1 MTVGPRVNEGISPT
15 YGPPAPVKTTANT
28 SPEGEDM
35 DVEKVDTSEVD
46 ESLTGEYTWTIE
58 NFSKMKQVK
67 LYSPVFQSGQ
77 YNWRILLFPAGNNLP
92 QLSVYLDVADSS
104 TLPQGWSR
112 QAHFTLTVQNQK
124 DHTKTVM
131 KDADHHFTMRACD
144 WGFRE
149 FVPLN
154 ELRDPKS
161 GFLLDDKLI
170 ITARVKVEPQVN
182 WWNWDSKKE
191 TGYVGLK
198 NQGATCYM
206 NSLLQTLTHLP
217 YFRKAV
223 YHMHTTDGEDP
234 ESSIPLALQRIFY
247 KLQYSDTSVST
258 KQLTKSFG
266 WDTYDTFMQHDVQE
280 LNRVLVDKLEEK
292 MKGTSVEGTMAHLF
306 RGKFTNYVRCINVAD
321 ESQRDEDFYDLQIP
335 VKGCKDLYASL
346 DEYVKEEILDGEN
359 QYHSERYG
367 KQDAKKG
374 VAFKLLP
381 PVLELHLRRFEY
393 DFTTDAMAKINER
406 FEFPT
411 RLDMDRDNRKY
422 FTVDADPSVVNV
434 YRLHSVLVHSG
445 GPNGGHYYAFVRPLG
460 VDQWYRFDDERV
472 TKVKEKEAVE
482 GQFGGTEH
490 QQQPGHTPQWKF
502 QKLSSAYML
511 VYVRESAI
519 PEINTEVTSDD
530 IAVHLRHTLEL
541 EQQEKA
547 RKKKERLE
555 AHLYTVVHVATA
567 DDLKKQI
574 GTDRFF
580 DLVNHDKVSSLR
592 IKKEHTLLQLKQEIW
607 RLTGVRPSHQRLWLW
622 ARRQNHTMRPDKPLQ
637 LEYDDHVAMM
647 DVKEDQPHATGKF
660 QAELRLYLESVGEGE
675 ATPPPE
681 DADPPEEEGWP
692 VLLPGELLL
701 FLKFYDPTTESLS
714 FVGTHVA
721 QSSHT
726 LADLLPVLRKAKGL
740 PDGQEL
746 AVFEE
751 VEFEASVR
759 FEPIGAGRSLKDAEL
774 QSGDIIVFQTLP
786 LPQVS
791 RRAQPNAMVTDE
803 IVPTADTEHEPLVDI
818 QQFFE
823 HVKNRVVVHVHKLP
837 PQHQHAQGVREKE
850 RALQLTMDK
859 RWTYDQVT
867 SRIGQAVGC
876 DPLRLRLTMHNPY
889 SDLPKP
895 QPIKYRGVDN
905 LQEMLTSFQKM
916 SDILFY
922 EQLQIPLE
930 QFEAKKS
937 LKISWH
943 NAAAEEVKVL
953 NLLLNKESTVAAAL
967 KELAACAP
975 VSDASHGTN
984 VMAAGGVAA
993 MATDPTDGA
1002 AAMATDG
1009 SFASS
1014 RRLRMMEVFNH
1025 RIYKIFQ
1032 EHEEIDTINDQYW
1045 TIRAEEI
1052 PMDELNAGP
1061 DDKLIHVRHFYRD
1074 PRMNMTQ
1081 NFGDPFLL
1089 MLGANETLSSVRSRI
1104 QTKLSLSDDEF
1115 AKWKIA
1121 LVSFGRVEY
1130 LEDDNEVVKARF
1142 RKQDNYGNWDD
1153 YLGLEHQQVN
1163 RCFLLY

>member
-1 MTVGPRVNEGISPT
+1 MSCGLPR
-15 YGPPAPVKTTANT
+15 
-28 SPEGEDM
+28 
-35 DVEKVDTSEVD
+35 
-46 ESLTGEYTWTIE
+46 
-58 NFSKMKQVK
+58 
-67 LYSPVFQSGQ
+67 
-77 YNWRILLFPAGNNLP
+77 P
-92 QLSVYLDVADSS
+92 Q
-104 TLPQGWSR
+104 
-112 QAHFTLTVQNQK
+112 
-124 DHTKTVM
+124 
-131 KDADHHFTMRACD
+131 
-144 WGFRE
+144 
-149 FVPLN
+149 
-154 ELRDPKS
+154 
-161 GFLLDDKLI
+161 
-170 ITARVKVEPQVN
+170 
-182 WWNWDSKKE
+182 
-191 TGYVGLK
+191 
-198 NQGATCYM
+198 
-206 NSLLQTLTHLP
+206 
-217 YFRKAV
+217 AV

-306 RGKFTNYVRCINVAD
+306 RGKFTNYVRCINVED
-321 ESQRDEDFYDLQIP
+321 SSLRDEDFYDLQIP

-374 VAFKLLP
+374 VDFKSLP

-411 RLDMDRDNRKY
+411 SLDMDRENRKY
-422 FTVDADPSVVNV
+422 FTADADKSVVNQ

-445 GPNGGHYYAFVRPLG
+445 GPNGGHYYAFIRPLG
-460 VDQWYRFDDERV
+460 SEQWYRFDDERV

-490 QQQPGHTPQWKF
+490 QQHPGHTPQWKF
-502 QKLSSAYML
+502 QKVSSAYML

-519 PEINTEVTSDD
+519 AEINTDVTADD

-541 EQQEKA
+541 EQAEKA

-555 AHLYTVVHVATA
+555 AHLYTVVHVATSS
-567 DDLKKQI
+567 DLSSQI
-574 GTDRFF
+574 GSDRFF
-580 DLVNHDKVSSLR
+580 DLVNHEKVTSIR
-592 IKKEHTLLQLKQEIW
+592 IKKENTLQHLKQEIW
-607 RLTGVRPSHQRLWLW
+607 RLTGVRPSMQRLWMW
-622 ARRQNHTMRPDKPLQ
+622 ARRQNHTFRPDKPLQ
-637 LEYDDHVAMM
+637 HDYDDHVAMM
-647 DVKEDQPHATGKF
+647 DVKEDHPPNTGKF
-660 QAELRLYLESVGEGE
+660 QAELRLYLEVVDPQGPRTYEK
-675 ATPPPE
+675 PPD
-681 DADPPEEEGWP
+681 DAPAPDEEGWP
-692 VLLPGELLL
+692 VLGTGELLL
-701 FLKFYDPTTESLS
+701 FLKFYDPATEQLS

-721 QSSHT
+721 HSSHS
-726 LADLLPVLRKAKGL
+726 LDELLPVLRAARGL
-740 PDGQEL
+740 PPKQEL

-751 VEFEASVR
+751 VEFETSVR
-759 FEPIGAGRSLKDAEL
+759 FEPIGQGRTLKDAEL

-786 LPQVS
+786 LPS
-791 RRAQPNAMVTDE
+791 PSAGSSSNAPMATDGGALSE
-803 IVPTADTEHEPLVDI
+803 TEHEPLVGI

-823 HVKNRVVVHVHKLP
+823 HVKNRVVVQVHKLP
-837 PQHQHAQGVREKE
+837 PQQQQGVREKE

-867 SRIGQAVGC
+867 SRIGVALGC

-905 LQEMLTSFQKM
+905 LQDMLTSFQKT

-922 EQLQIPLE
+922 EQLHIPLPE
-930 QFEAKKS
+930 YEAKKS

-943 NAAAEEVKVL
+943 NSAAEEVKVM
-953 NLLLNKESTVAAAL
+953 NLLLNKESTVGAAL
-967 KELAACAP
+967 AELAQSAP
-975 VSDASHGTN
+975 TEPAGAVSGHAADGASP
-984 VMAAGGVAA
+984 
-993 MATDPTDGA
+993 MATEV
-1002 AAMATDG
+1002 
-1009 SFASS
+1009 ASAEGRLLPA

-1032 EHEEIDTINDQYW
+1032 DVEEIDTINDQYW
-1045 TIRAEEI
+1045 TIRAEEVA
-1052 PMDELNAGP
+1052 PEELDPSP

-1074 PRMNMTQ
+1074 QRMNMTH

-1089 MLGANETLSSVRSRI
+1089 NLGGTETLASVRSRI
-1104 QTKLSLSDDEF
+1104 QAKLSLSDEEL
-1115 AKWKIA
+1115 AKWKFA

-1130 LEDDNEVVKARF
+1130 LEDDDEVVKSRF
-1142 RKQDNYGNWDD
+1142 RQHDNYGNWDD
-1153 YLGLEHQQVN
+1153 YLGLEHQQAIPN
-1163 RCFLLY
+1163 RTNRT

>member
-1 MTVGPRVNEGISPT
+1 
-15 YGPPAPVKTTANT
+15 
-28 SPEGEDM
+28 M

-46 ESLTGEYTWTIE
+46 ESLTGEYTWAIE
-58 NFSKMKQVK
+58 NFSKVKQVK

-77 YNWRILLFPAGNNLP
+77 YNWRILLFPGGNNVQ
-92 QLSVYLDVADSS
+92 QLSVYLDVADSA

-124 DHTKTVM
+124 DHTKTVV
-131 KDADHHFTMRACD
+131 KDADHHFTIRACD

-149 FVPLN
+149 FVPLQ
-154 ELRDPKS
+154 ELRDPRS
-161 GFLLDDKLI
+161 GFLQDDKLI
-170 ITARVKVEPQVN
+170 ITARVRVEPQVN

-306 RGKFTNYVRCINVAD
+306 RGKFTNYVRCINVDD

-346 DEYVKEEILDGEN
+346 DEYVKEEILDGDN

-374 VAFKLLP
+374 VDFKSLP

-393 DFTTDAMAKINER
+393 DFVTDAMAKINER

-411 RLDMDRDNRKY
+411 SLDMDRESRKY
-422 FTVDADPSVVNV
+422 FTQDADPTVVNM

-460 VDQWYRFDDERV
+460 SEQWYRFDDERV

-502 QKLSSAYML
+502 QKVSSAYML

-519 PEINTEVTSDD
+519 PEINTEVTADD

-541 EQQEKA
+541 EQAEKA

-555 AHLYTVVHVATA
+555 AHLYTVVHVAA
-567 DDLKKQI
+567 ASNLREQI
-574 GTDRFF
+574 GSDRFF
-580 DLVNHDKVSSLR
+580 DLVNHEKVSSLR
-592 IKKEHTLLQLKQEIW
+592 IKKEHTVLQLKQDIW
-607 RLTGVRPSHQRLWLW
+607 RVTGVRPTQQRLWMW
-622 ARRQNHTMRPDKPLQ
+622 ARRQNHTVRPDKPLQ
-637 LEYDDHVAMM
+637 LDYDDHVAMM
-647 DVKEDQPHATGKF
+647 DVKEDHPAATGKF
-660 QAELRLYLESVGEGE
+660 QAELRLYLEVVG
-675 ATPPPE
+675 TQSDPVPPPE
-681 DADPPEEEGWP
+681 GAEVPDEEGWP
-692 VLLPGELLL
+692 MLEHGELLL
-701 FLKFYDPTTESLS
+701 FLKFYDPLTETLS
-714 FVGTHVA
+714 FAGTHCA
-721 QSSHT
+721 LITHT
-726 LADLLPVLRKAKGL
+726 LADLLPVLRACKGL
-740 PDGQEL
+740 PDHQEL

-751 VEFEASVR
+751 VEFETSVR
-759 FEPIGAGRSLKDAEL
+759 FEPIGDGRSLKDAEL

-786 LPQVS
+786 LPQLPK
-791 RRAQPNAMVTDE
+791 RAIPTPMATDGAAAA
-803 IVPTADTEHEPLVDI
+803 PADFEHEPLIGI

-859 RWTYDQVT
+859 RWSYDQVT
-867 SRIGQAVGC
+867 ARIGAAVGC

-943 NAAAEEVKVL
+943 NSAAEEVKVI
-953 NLLLNKESTVAAAL
+953 NLLLNKESTVGDAL
-967 KELAACAP
+967 KELSATAPLADAAP
-975 VSDASHGTN
+975 GDA
-984 VMAAGGVAA
+984 VPAGGATD
-993 MATDPTDGA
+993 MATDAADGA
-1002 AAMATDG
+1002 VAMGGTQAP
-1009 SFASS
+1009 

-1045 TIRAEEI
+1045 TIRAEAIAPEEV
-1052 PMDELNAGP
+1052 DAGA
-1061 DDKLIHVRHFYRD
+1061 DDKLTHVRHFYRD
-1074 PRMNMTQ
+1074 ARMNMTH

-1089 MLGANETLSSVRSRI
+1089 MLGANETLASVRSRI
-1104 QTKLSLSDDEF
+1104 QAKLSLSDEEL
-1115 AKWKIA
+1115 AKWKLA

-1130 LEDDNEVVKARF
+1130 LEDDNEVVKSRF
-1142 RKQDNYGNWDD
+1142 RKHDNYGNWDD
-1153 YLGLEHQQVN
+1153 YLGLEHQQVAGTG
-1163 RCFLLY
+1163 RKKHQSRGYHDKPVKIYG